1 VTTDATGR
9 RVLAKVAGNHDEAAR
24 LSREA
29 ASLDAGRHPG
39 VVELV
44 GVDGH
49 GVGAVLLTA
58 HVDGPALSAVG
69 LLPIEEG
76 AGVLAAV
83 ATTLADLHELG
94 LVHGAVSP
102 EHVIL
107 GPGGRPVLCSLG
119 YGGRVGDPPGP
130 VPALGVDFADPARAD
145 AVAVDPAFDVFGL
158 GALARFVA
166 PEPPPGHVLG
176 RLATEACAA
185 DPGARP
191 TARAVADAVQGDV
204 PAARLPRGLAPQ
216 APPAAPRPRP
226 ADPLDAWRH
235 ERGRVAGG
243 RSGVAR
249 RPLAVGAAVAVVGL
263 VVAAVV
269 LGGRPGRRPPALATQ
284 SVSPAP
290 LPPVDEAPSDPT
302 TTRVGPASST
312 TATGPGTTTTAVPG
326 TTTTAVPS
334 TTTLP
339 TRRDCP
345 PVTGLLQADVDGDGC
360 PDALRYADGILDAG
374 TRRWALGR
382 PGDQVATGNWGCQGS
397 YTLALF
403 RPSTGEVF
411 RFEGWAGPDHDLK
424 ATAIAVVAGGQA
436 LRAADVD
443 RDGCHEI
450 VVERATGPAEVIHVP
465 KAQP

>member
-1 VTTDATGR
+1 MSLRTSVTTDATGR

-39 VVELV
+39 VVDLV

-58 HVDGPALSAVG
+58 HVDGATLSAVG
-69 LLPIEEG
+69 LLPLEEG

-94 LVHGAVSP
+94 LVHGAVCP

-130 VPALGVDFADPARAD
+130 VPSLGADFVDPARVGA
-145 AVAVDPAFDVFGL
+145 AAMDPAFDVFGL
-158 GALARFVA
+158 GALARHVA
-166 PEPPPGHVLG
+166 PEPPHGHVLA
-176 RLATEACAA
+176 RLAADACAA

-191 TARAVADAVQGDV
+191 TARAVADAVQGEV

-216 APPAAPRPRP
+216 APPASLRPRP

-235 ERGRVAGG
+235 ERGRVAGR
-243 RSGVAR
+243 RSPVAA
-249 RPLAVGAAVAVVGL
+249 RPVVIGAAVVVVGL
-263 VVAAVV
+263 VLGTVV

-284 SVSPAP
+284 SMSPAP
-290 LPPVDEAPSDPT
+290 PAPVDEAPPDPT
-302 TTRVGPASST
+302 TTRAGPASST
-312 TATGPGTTTTAVPG
+312 TTPS
-326 TTTTAVPS
+326 TTAVPS
-334 TTTLP
+334 TTTVP
-339 TRRDCP
+339 ARRDCP

-360 PDALRYADGILDAG
+360 PETLRYADGILDAG

-397 YTLALF
+397 LTLALF
-403 RPSTGEVF
+403 RPSTGQVF
-411 RFEGWAGPDHDLK
+411 RFDGWAGPDHDLK

-443 RDGCHEI
+443 RDGCHEV
-450 VVERATGPAEVIHVP
+450 VVERATGPAEVIRVP
-465 KAQP
+465 RAQP